1 MEVERER
8 KELLN
13 LLSLFP
19 LLLPLLLLL
28 LFLRPPPSV
37 LLRGSSRSL
46 SSKPVSQDAE
56 VRSFVYAL
64 KSFFFLLFCCSA
76 LSLSSLFFSLAA
88 ASKKKKTKPKKLF
101 NLCNARSLLDLARS
115 RAAESQRVGPEGP
128 SRAPTVRIGRS
139 GEVEQGRDRSARR

>member
-64 KSFFFLLFCCSA
+64 KSFFFFFFAAL
-76 LSLSSLFFSLAA
+76 LSLFLHSSSLLPLPR
-88 ASKKKKTKPKKLF
+88 KKKKTKPKKLF